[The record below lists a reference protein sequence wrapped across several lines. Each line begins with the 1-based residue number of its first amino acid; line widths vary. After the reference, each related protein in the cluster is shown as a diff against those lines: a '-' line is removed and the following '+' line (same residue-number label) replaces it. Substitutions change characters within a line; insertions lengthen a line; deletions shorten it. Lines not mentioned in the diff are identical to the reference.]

1 MRNKKYISS
10 LSLAVF
16 VVVIIGITFSNT
28 AIFSTQTIDPNAL
41 INKLTSIKL
50 LSDKDDVV
58 LIIDKTTIKKEQ
70 FEKCRAFLTVLKNAP
85 ATDEE
90 VKDKLIE
97 DTVLY
102 NEAIRRGLAVSL
114 DEANAFSQET
124 KIAILD
130 PKTENADFI
139 KNVIVS
145 EGYTIDEFF
154 DTVAPERYQKAL
166 AIGKLRSQVYKEID
180 NSSLTPE
187 QRMKA
192 EIDLF
197 EKLIKELK
205 AKAVIQ

>member
-1 MRNKKYISS
+1 MRNKKYISP
-10 LSLAVF
+10 LILAVF
-16 VVVIIGITFSNT
+16 VIVIIGITFSNT
-28 AIFSTQTIDPNAL
+28 PIFSTQTIDPNTL
-41 INKLTSIKL
+41 INKLTSNKM

-70 FEKCRAFLTVLKNAP
+70 FENCRAFLTVLKNAP

-102 NEAIRRGLAVSL
+102 NEAIRRGIEVSL
-114 DEANAFSQET
+114 EEANAFSQET

-130 PKTENADFI
+130 PETENADFI

-166 AIGKLRSQVYKEID
+166 AIGKLRAQVYKEID
-180 NSSLTPE
+180 DSNLTPE

-197 EKLIKELK
+197 EKFVKELK
-205 AKAVIQ
+205 AKAVVQ